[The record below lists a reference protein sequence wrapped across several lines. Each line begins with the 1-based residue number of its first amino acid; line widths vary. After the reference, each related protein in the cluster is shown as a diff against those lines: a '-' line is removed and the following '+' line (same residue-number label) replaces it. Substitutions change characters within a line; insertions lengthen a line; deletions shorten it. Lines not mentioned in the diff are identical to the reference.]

1 MDVSLLYAAAV
12 ALLVIVVA
20 AAVFYMFRR
29 MILDAA
35 NREIDRKLGVAQQ
48 ISNDVIHTLEPLPKG
63 LGQMFGSAGGLIDRI
78 SDLLPDKKQRISE
91 LQKQI
96 ATQQQELINQRLDN
110 ERLRLRQIDVQGI
123 TQQLR
128 IALLELSGK
137 YDSIERRQLEQFEK
151 GMFSRDG
158 FTEYV
163 GVKSAEYKINIGIDL
178 ESLRF
183 SVSDGPEQQ
192 IRVHGLHQF
201 EIIGFKDLHIHNR
214 LTEIRKT
221 LNSGTLRGR
230 ETQIIESSSELTGCE
245 QEHTQRLLREIQ
257 GPQLLDQY
265 VHINAR
271 MALVFLKTMLSPKGY
286 DVVETRLPVAD
297 NCFNFY
303 QLCNWLN
310 QQVYLHEQITT
321 RKIRENES
329 HILRL
334 QQQLQDEIFGHT
346 SPANT
351 ADSTTTRTTPAYPS
365 SLAPAQEIPPPPV
378 QQAPL
383 SSPAWHDTLSPTSAQ
398 TVPAT
403 PASSHVAETDHTPN
417 NLYHFDPL
425 DPLSMPGAT
434 LGNFG
439 PAAAAQAE
447 TTQTAQASESSRI
460 SRLFSRF
467 TA

>member
-1 MDVSLLYAAAV
+1 MDVSLLYAAAI
-12 ALLVIVVA
+12 ALMVIVVA
-20 AAVFYMFRR
+20 AVVFYLFRR
-29 MILDAA
+29 MILDSA

-214 LTEIRKT
+214 LAEIRKT

-265 VHINAR
+265 IHINAR

-286 DVVETRLPVAD
+286 DVVETRLPATD

-310 QQVYLHEQITT
+310 QQLYLHEQITS
-321 RKIRENES
+321 RKIQES
-329 HILRL
+329 EGHILRL
-334 QQQLQDEIFGHT
+334 QQQLQDEIFGQHLAANHT
-346 SPANT
+346 STSAAPANH
-351 ADSTTTRTTPAYPS
+351 S
-365 SLAPAQEIPPPPV
+365 PV

-383 SSPAWHDTLSPTSAQ
+383 SSPAWHDTLSPTSAPA
-398 TVPAT
+398 VPAT
-403 PASSHVAETDHTPN
+403 PASSHAAETGHTPN

-439 PAAAAQAE
+439 PATALPAE
-447 TTQTAQASESSRI
+447 NTMPAPDDAPQASESSRI